1 MPEPVEGSRPYLA
14 GLDGIRAVA
23 VLGVIAYHLD
33 LGWASGGLLGVGVFF
48 VLSGYLITDLLVAE
62 HRRHGRIDLRRFWI
76 RRARRLLPAL
86 FLMLFVIVGWATL
99 LDPIQLPAL
108 RSDLPSAV
116 FYFSNWWFIFQHVSY
131 FARFGPPSPLGH
143 LWSLAIEEQFYL
155 LWPLFVLA
163 GLRWLRSRRQ
173 RITVVL
179 VLALAS
185 AVDMG
190 VLFNPLGDPTRVYDG
205 TDTRAFAL
213 LAGAALALA
222 WPRDLKVRPLTAG
235 ARRVLEGAGGA
246 ALVGI
251 LVLFGTTNEYESF
264 LYPTGM
270 LLCALF
276 TAIVIVVTVHPG
288 TRLGRALG
296 VGPLRWIG
304 ARSYGIYLWSYPV
317 IVLTTPLNRSPGPVR
332 SVLDVAAT
340 LALSALSWRYVEDP
354 IRHGALGRL
363 WTRLRARSGS
373 VGRPTRTTL
382 VAGSLVF
389 ANVVVCAV
397 GLSGLVASPSLDP
410 ATTVTA
416 VLPVAR
422 HPRRPPPT
430 TVPPATLVTGPTLPS
445 PTRPTLAPGW
455 ATPTTTTTPPPSG
468 AGVTAIGDSIM
479 IDATPYLR
487 QLLPGIEID
496 AQVGQQLY
504 QIQSQVPKLRAE
516 GAIGNRLILELGTN
530 GAYSPAQLV
539 DLLHSLGPMRR
550 IVLVNVRV
558 DRPWEQEVNQTI
570 AAVAKTYPRVT
581 VVDWHALGAVHPGY
595 FYPDGIHLDPVGAR
609 YFASLLARAVD
620 GPAPASTSPLP
631 GAPAGSAR
639 TGTGTPTTQAGGGNH
654 TRRA

>member
-14 GLDGIRAVA
+14 GLDGIRAIA
-23 VLGVIAYHLD
+23 VLGVIAYHLGF
-33 LGWASGGLLGVGVFF
+33 GWASGGLLGVGVFF

-62 HRRHGRIDLRRFWI
+62 HRRHGHIDLKRFWI

-86 FLMLFVIVGWATL
+86 FLMLFVVVGWATL
-99 LDPIQLPAL
+99 FDPIQLPAL
-108 RSDLPSAV
+108 RDDLPSAV

-155 LWPLFVLA
+155 LWPLLLLA
-163 GLRWLRSRRQ
+163 GMRWLRSKKQ
-173 RITVVL
+173 RIALIL

-185 AVDMG
+185 AIAMG

-222 WPRDLKVRPLTAG
+222 WPRDLRVRPLTPG
-235 ARRVLEGAGGA
+235 ARHVLEIAGGA
-246 ALVGI
+246 GLAGI
-251 LVLFGTTNEYESF
+251 LVLFCATNEYESF

-288 TRLGRALG
+288 TRLGGILG
-296 VGPLRWIG
+296 VAPLRWIG
-304 ARSYGIYLWSYPV
+304 ERSYGIYLWSYPI
-317 IVLTTPLNRSPGPVR
+317 IVLTTPLNRSPGPLR

-340 LALSALSWRYVEDP
+340 LGLAALSWRYLEDP

-363 WTRLRARSGS
+363 WPRLRAKHWS
-373 VGRPTRTTL
+373 VRRLTPTTW

-397 GLSGLVASPSLDP
+397 GLAGLVASPSLDP
-410 ATTVTA
+410 ASKVTA

-422 HPRRPPPT
+422 HPRRPTST
-430 TVPPATLVTGPTLPS
+430 TAVPPATVITGPTL
-445 PTRPTLAPGW
+445 
-455 ATPTTTTTPPPSG
+455 ATPQGTAVASTTTTTLPGGS
-468 AGVTAIGDSIM
+468 GVTAIGDSIM

-504 QIQSQVPKLRAE
+504 QVQGQVPKLRTE
-516 GAIGNRLILELGTN
+516 GAVGDRLILELGTN

-539 DLLHSLGPMRR
+539 DLLRSLGPMRR

-570 AAVAKTYPRVT
+570 ATVAKTYPNVT
-581 VVDWHALGAVHPGY
+581 VVDWHALGAAHPGY

-609 YFASLLARAVD
+609 YFASLLARAVEV
-620 GPAPASTSPLP
+620 PASP
-631 GAPAGSAR
+631 PAGSHPQGPAKHVTAQGTAAGTSAR
-639 TGTGTPTTQAGGGNH
+639 ATS
-654 TRRA
+654 